1 MVADFERTVVKALGL
16 VAGLALV
23 ALVLLLMRC
32 AG

>member
-1 MVADFERTVVKALGL
+1 MVADFERTVVRGLWL

-32 AG
+32 VG